1 MYKRILVLRFPA
13 EIVDQPIVYRLVKD
27 FDLSFNILKAT
38 ILPGKE
44 GLMIMELAGH
54 PKNFNKGL
62 AFLRELGVEIK
73 TIGQEIQ
80 RNEERCIHCGFCTA
94 VCPTGALHVNRETL
108 EVEFDPERCSG
119 CELCVTTCIVRAM
132 EVRFRKEL
140 AELGY

>member
-13 EIVDQPIVYRLVKD
+13 DIVDQPIVYRLVKE

-44 GLMIMELAGH
+44 GLMIMELSGH

-62 AFLRELGVEIK
+62 AFLRELGVEVK

-80 RNEERCIHCGFCTA
+80 RNLERCIHCGFCTA
-94 VCPTGALHVNRETL
+94 VCPTGALYVNTETM
-108 EVEFDPERCSG
+108 EIVFDADRCSG
-119 CELCVTTCIVRAM
+119 CELCVPVCPVRAM
-132 EVRFRKEL
+132 EVHFERRT
-140 AELGY
+140 AEWS